1 MPFIKHYLPK
11 KLKKKPNIERRS
23 NEPGVILT
31 DVKGVF
37 LKSFASTIIP
47 YVAQKGT
54 IKVVPSGIAVPRLQ
68 VKGIKGNRMMITN
81 IKAFAGKDVTFNGES
96 IPKDYA
102 KKGMPTS
109 AGITICVE
117 KNGCTY
123 TCTPS
128 I

>member
-1 MPFIKHYLPK
+1 
-11 KLKKKPNIERRS
+11 
-23 NEPGVILT
+23 
-31 DVKGVF
+31 
-37 LKSFASTIIP
+37 
-47 YVAQKGT
+47 
-54 IKVVPSGIAVPRLQ
+54 
-68 VKGIKGNRMMITN
+68 MMITN